1 MNTDKTYLRPSH
13 RAVFFFIRI
22 LSFLYTRLFLGFRCR
37 DRYRIKKGES
47 VLVLSNHQT
56 DADPFCILPC
66 FDRPV
71 YPVATDNIFAGK
83 FRSRLFSYL
92 GVIPKKKGVS
102 DLRAVMKMHSLL
114 KNGGSVLLFPE
125 GNRYYAEFRYH
136 MLPLGKFIRS
146 TGATVVIMNL
156 AGGSGVSPRFK
167 NKNRRGPFTGAIK
180 RVIPPE
186 EYAEMT
192 DAELDGAIADG
203 TRVYDSELPYRYR
216 SRRRAEYLER
226 MFFVCPAC
234 GKFETVYSEKQYV
247 GCRECGMRAEFGED
261 LHFHNGTAG
270 FFPERLID
278 WWEYQKKAVCRAVF
292 PKDKVIF
299 SDDGIKLFSS
309 VPFRKRKL
317 ISSGRI
323 ALDGEKLVCG
333 GESFDLSLIVSA
345 SVVSGRNLTFVY
357 DKRDYTVRGGKRF
370 DPIKYIYMFHLL
382 DTAMRRDSS
391 EKYFDPEA

>member
-1 MNTDKTYLRPSH
+1 M
-13 RAVFFFIRI
+13 FFFIRI

-156 AGGSGVSPRFK
+156 AGALSYCLLE
-167 NKNRRGPFTGAIK
+167 GAI
-180 RVIPPE
+180 IHSNDCE
-186 EYAEMT
+186 I
-192 DAELDGAIADG
+192 L
-203 TRVYDSELPYRYR
+203 
-216 SRRRAEYLER
+216 
-226 MFFVCPAC
+226 
-234 GKFETVYSEKQYV
+234 
-247 GCRECGMRAEFGED
+247 
-261 LHFHNGTAG
+261 
-270 FFPERLID
+270 
-278 WWEYQKKAVCRAVF
+278 KKAVSESRKEQWTICIELVALALSFVPGFHYASCPLLVVAVA
-292 PKDKVIF
+292 PWIIPDLRMKKVF
-299 SDDGIKLFSS
+299 EEA
-309 VPFRKRKL
+309 R
-317 ISSGRI
+317 
-323 ALDGEKLVCG
+323 
-333 GESFDLSLIVSA
+333 
-345 SVVSGRNLTFVY
+345 
-357 DKRDYTVRGGKRF
+357 
-370 DPIKYIYMFHLL
+370 
-382 DTAMRRDSS
+382 RRD
-391 EKYFDPEA
+391 KN